1 MNRPIFSRNLGEMR
15 TKIFVGLLVGL
26 AVFFSGNVV
35 TVQAQDAANYDAEY
49 SVTNLYS
56 TDGVLTYKFTN
67 LDASAEY
74 IWMLRGMTL

>member
-1 MNRPIFSRNLGEMR
+1 MR

-74 IWMLRGMTL
+74 IWMLRGLT